1 MVDRTV
7 ETAFETLRGAL
18 PGAVAP
24 PGTSDE
30 GPVAMAGWRRAGF
43 GAVLV
48 VRRWRNGQLAYD
60 VVPGRRD
67 HDGDWESSA
76 YGGSSLGESLG
87 AVRGAVEWFADH
99 VSLLYDD
106 EESIELR
113 MLVGAVAPEVR
124 SVRVR
129 TADGDR
135 YDHPVH
141 HPPGLVVIGAVD
153 AEPVVLTAL
162 DSRQRPLATHRWTE
176 LTD

>member
-1 MVDRTV
+1 VPVD
-7 ETAFETLRGAL
+7 LGDGSLLDAL
-18 PGAVAP
+18 PAAGYRTDEPGLFLAEGLAVN
-24 PGTSDE
+24 
-30 GPVAMAGWRRAGF
+30 F

-48 VRRWRNGQLAYD
+48 VRRWGNGQLAYD

-67 HDGDWESSA
+67 PDGGWESAA

-99 VSLLYDD
+99 VTQLHDD
-106 EESIELR
+106 EESIVLR

-129 TADGDR
+129 TADGDQ

-162 DSRQRPLATHRWTE
+162 DSRQRPLATRRWTE
-176 LTD
+176 LTG